1 MFPASCP
8 RLAHQRRNLDR
19 FRIRQAEHV
28 RAQLLPCRPQIL
40 ARGEPRK
47 PNGAPLL
54 FLSSLGTAAAA
65 HRSCPPETAMER
77 GRRYLRDRRRCVHV
91 LAACLTGG
99 SRRIRSGPKRACA
112 TATGST
118 RAGAE
123 RIGTVTTARRRDGD
137 RGPVPNAGWI
147 AGWAGLAGLGAQPFG
162 SSSPTRGVGLLRPP
176 SLLSGSHSRTPI
188 VVLGH

>member
-19 FRIRQAEHV
+19 FRIRRAEHV

-118 RAGAE
+118 RT
-123 RIGTVTTARRRDGD
+123 RHVIK
-137 RGPVPNAGWI
+137 
-147 AGWAGLAGLGAQPFG
+147 
-162 SSSPTRGVGLLRPP
+162 TRGRVRSP
-176 SLLSGSHSRTPI
+176 SAWNLPYIQNKMILSCNM
-188 VVLGH
+188 